1 MQASVEFTQLTPY
14 NIEGAVFGEAT
25 NTKVTV
31 LRLIGGTDDWQMV
44 KGTRAIVIGGDPAV
58 EELRKALDS
67 ENGGYSRARLNKLLN
82 GLTSRTHSRVRE
94 FCGL

>member
-44 KGTRAIVIGGDPAV
+44 KGTRETVADKI
-58 EELRKALDS
+58 RALL
-67 ENGGYSRARLNKLLN
+67 ERNRLQEKEMQQLKARLASAAECRASR
-82 GLTSRTHSRVRE
+82 SRTP
-94 FCGL
+94 